1 MWRSLYF
8 GFEHQ
13 NCPNKSRDND
23 VMNGCNEQAIQFLTW
38 KLQAA
43 FLHEN
48 NQ

>member
-1 MWRSLYF
+1 MVVY
-8 GFEHQ
+8 
-13 NCPNKSRDND
+13 ND
-23 VMNGCNEQAIQFLTW
+23 VINGSNEQAIQFLTW